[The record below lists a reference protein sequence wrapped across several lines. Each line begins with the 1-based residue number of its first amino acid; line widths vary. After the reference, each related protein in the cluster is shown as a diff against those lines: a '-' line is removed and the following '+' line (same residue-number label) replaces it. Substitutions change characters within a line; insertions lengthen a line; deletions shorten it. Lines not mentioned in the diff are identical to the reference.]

1 MGTQRQQRLVAFYH
15 LVVTGLTLISVANV
29 IGMTFHI
36 GDWHTESVIGQV
48 LLAFFAIDYFVRLAT
63 AHDRKTFLIQSAF
76 DLMGIIPMHPVF
88 ALFRLGR
95 LMRMIQYHHLFW
107 RLGLDGKWTHDF
119 HRFIYST
126 GFIYLFSIS
135 IAIIVLS
142 ALLFSVFEHQS
153 LSDSL
158 WWAITT
164 ATTVGYGDDT
174 PKTAVGKVIAVALMF
189 GGIGFIGL
197 LTSTITDF
205 FTNQASQNIEDTD
218 DENQMDI
225 TLLLAKID
233 TLTTKVDQL
242 QTEVKK
248 LEKKQPAGRGKAKA
262 KPKPRPK
269 PKPQATTHK

>member
-1 MGTQRQQRLVAFYH
+1 MGKQVQKRFIMVYH
-15 LVVTGLTLISVANV
+15 VLITILTLWSVVNV
-29 IGMTFHI
+29 VLMSFHW
-36 GDWHTESVIGQV
+36 GAWHTEKAIADG
-48 LLAFFAIDYFVRLAT
+48 LLLFFAVDYFVRLGT
-63 AHDRKTFLIQSAF
+63 TNDRKMFLIHSAF

-95 LMRMIQYHHLFW
+95 LARLIRYHHLFY
-107 RLGLDGKWTHDF
+107 RLGLDGKWSHDF

-174 PKTAVGKVIAVALMF
+174 PHTAVGKVIAVGLMF

-205 FTNQASQNIEDTD
+205 FTNPATSSADDDDSVTVSTTD
-218 DENQMDI
+218 MAA
-225 TLLLAKID
+225 LLTKLD
-233 TLTTKVDQL
+233 TLTKKVDRL
-242 QTEVKK
+242 QTEVKR
-248 LEKKQPAGRGKAKA
+248 LEN
-262 KPKPRPK
+262 KPKSK
-269 PKPQATTHK
+269 K

>member
-1 MGTQRQQRLVAFYH
+1 MGKQAKKRFITGYH
-15 LVVTGLTLISVANV
+15 VLITILTLWSVVNV
-29 IGMTFHI
+29 VLMTFHW
-36 GDWHTESVIGQV
+36 GDWHTEKSIADC
-48 LLAFFAIDYFVRLAT
+48 LLLFFAIDYFARLAT
-63 AHDRKTFLIQSAF
+63 TRNRKTFLIHSAF

-95 LMRMIQYHHLFW
+95 LARLIRYHHLFY
-107 RLGLDGKWTHDF
+107 RLGLDGKWSHDF

-174 PKTAVGKVIAVALMF
+174 PHTAVGKVIAVGLMF

-205 FTNQASQNIEDTD
+205 FTSQTSDVVEKTD
-218 DENQMDI
+218 DVTQTDVK
-225 TLLLAKID
+225 LLLTKID
-233 TLTTKVDQL
+233 TLTKKVDHL
-242 QTEVKK
+242 QNEVKR
-248 LEKKQPAGRGKAKA
+248 LEQPGKKSKNSKKRS
-262 KPKPRPK
+262 
-269 PKPQATTHK
+269 

>member
-1 MGTQRQQRLVAFYH
+1 MEKRKWTRLIMCYH
-15 LVVTGLTLISVANV
+15 VIVTILTLWSVVNV
-29 IGMTFHI
+29 ILLTFHW
-36 GDWHTESVIGQV
+36 GDWQLEKHIADALLGVFAVDYVIR
-48 LLAFFAIDYFVRLAT
+48 FAT
-63 AHDRKTFLIQSAF
+63 TSNRKTFLIHSAF
-76 DLMGIIPMHPVF
+76 DLLGIIPMHPVF

-95 LMRMIQYHHLFW
+95 LARLIRYHHLFY
-107 RLGLDGKWTHDF
+107 RLGWDGKWTHDF

-174 PKTAVGKVIAVALMF
+174 PHTPVGKVIAVGLMF

-205 FTNQASQNIEDTD
+205 FTTDTQQAEQAEVTVTSTEVN
-218 DENQMDI
+218 
-225 TLLLAKID
+225 LLLTKID
-233 TLTTKVDQL
+233 QLTTKVDQL
-242 QTEVKK
+242 QADLDRLK
-248 LEKKQPAGRGKAKA
+248 
-262 KPKPRPK
+262 
-269 PKPQATTHK
+269 HKH

>member
-1 MGTQRQQRLVAFYH
+1 MKAKQRRWIGGYH
-15 LVVTGLTLISVANV
+15 LSVTILTIWSVINALLLS
-29 IGMTFHI
+29 FHV
-36 GDWHTESVIGQV
+36 GDWRIEAQMSNG
-48 LLAFFAIDYFVRLAT
+48 LLIVFVVDYFVRLT
-63 AHDRKTFLIQSAF
+63 LSKDRKTFLIHSAF
-76 DLMGIIPMHPVF
+76 DLMGIVPMHPIF
-88 ALFRLGR
+88 AVFRLGR
-95 LMRMIQYHHLFW
+95 LARMIQYHHLFW
-107 RLGLDGKWTHDF
+107 KLGLDGKWTHDF

-174 PKTAVGKVIAVALMF
+174 PHTAVGKIIAVGLMF

-205 FTNQASQNIEDTD
+205 FTKETSEAVQTTDSED
-218 DENQMDI
+218 QQ
-225 TLLLAKID
+225 TLQQLLIKVE
-233 TLTTKVDQL
+233 TLTQKIDQL
-242 QTEVKK
+242 QTEVHQLKGGNAKK
-248 LEKKQPAGRGKAKA
+248 KDR
-262 KPKPRPK
+262 
-269 PKPQATTHK
+269 H

>member
-1 MGTQRQQRLVAFYH
+1 MEVERRHQRWVVTYH
-15 LVVTGLTLISVANV
+15 LIIAILT
-29 IGMTFHI
+29 IG
-36 GDWHTESVIGQV
+36 SVINVV
-48 LLAFFAIDYFVRLAT
+48 LLSFHLGNWQVESRVADSLLAVFAVDYFVRLAT
-63 AHDRKTFLIQSAF
+63 ARDRKTFLIHSAF
-76 DLMGIIPMHPVF
+76 DLMGIVPMHPVF

-95 LMRMIQYHHLFW
+95 LARMIQYHHLFW
-107 RLGLDGKWTHDF
+107 KLGLDGKWTHDF

-174 PKTAVGKVIAVALMF
+174 PHTAVGKIIAVGLMF

-205 FTNQASQNIEDTD
+205 FTNQASQTITSTD
-218 DENQMDI
+218 DQNQ
-225 TLLLAKID
+225 TELRQLLTKID
-233 TLTTKVDQL
+233 TLTQKVDHL
-242 QTEVKK
+242 QTEVKR
-248 LEKKQPAGRGKAKA
+248 LEKSGQRSHS
-262 KPKPRPK
+262 PRK
-269 PKPQATTHK
+269 

>member
-1 MGTQRQQRLVAFYH
+1 MVAERQRRWVAVYH
-15 LVVTGLTLISVANV
+15 LIVTLLTLGSVINVVLLSFHVGNWHLESQVAN
-29 IGMTFHI
+29 G
-36 GDWHTESVIGQV
+36 
-48 LLAFFAIDYFVRLAT
+48 LLAVFAVDYFVRLAI
-63 AHDRKTFLIQSAF
+63 AKDRKTFLIHSAF

-95 LMRMIQYHHLFW
+95 LARMIQYHHLFW
-107 RLGLDGKWTHDF
+107 KLGLDGKWTHDF

-174 PKTAVGKVIAVALMF
+174 PHTAVGKIIAVGLMF

-205 FTNQASQNIEDTD
+205 FTNQTSQSLVQTD
-218 DENQMDI
+218 DQDQRDLQQ
-225 TLLLAKID
+225 LLVKIE
-233 TLTTKVDQL
+233 TLTQKVDRL
-242 QTEVKK
+242 QTEVKR
-248 LEKKQPAGRGKAKA
+248 LQQPPTKHHSHR
-262 KPKPRPK
+262 
-269 PKPQATTHK
+269 

>member
-1 MGTQRQQRLVAFYH
+1 MGNQRQKSLIVGYH
-15 LVVTGLTLISVANV
+15 LIVTLLTVWSVANV
-29 IGMTFHI
+29 LMMTFHL
-36 GDWHTESVIGQV
+36 GDWHLEMGIANG
-48 LLAFFAIDYFVRLAT
+48 LLAVFAVDYFVRLAT
-63 AHDRKTFLIQSAF
+63 AKDRKAFLIHSAF

-95 LMRMIQYHHLFW
+95 LARMIQYHHLFW
-107 RLGLDGKWTHDF
+107 RLGLDGKWSHDF
-119 HRFIYST
+119 HRFLYST

-164 ATTVGYGDDT
+164 ATTVGYGDET
-174 PKTAVGKVIAVALMF
+174 PHTPVGKIIAAVLMI

-205 FTNQASQNIEDTD
+205 ITNETSQNLVEKD
-218 DENQMDI
+218 DEKASDI
-225 TLLLAKID
+225 KLLLAKID
-233 TLTTKVDQL
+233 QLTQKVDHL
-242 QTEVKK
+242 QTEVKR
-248 LEKKQPAGRGKAKA
+248 LETSKRGSKKKSG
-262 KPKPRPK
+262 
-269 PKPQATTHK
+269 

>member
-1 MGTQRQQRLVAFYH
+1 MTKKRRQRN
-15 LVVTGLTLISVANV
+15 LVVTYHLTVTILTIWSVVNV
-29 IGMTFHI
+29 LLLTFHV
-36 GDWHTESVIGQV
+36 GPWQLESRISNG
-48 LLAFFAIDYFVRLAT
+48 LLAVFAVDYFVRLAT
-63 AHDRKTFLIQSAF
+63 AHDRKTFLIHSAF
-76 DLMGIIPMHPVF
+76 DLMGIVPMHPVF

-95 LMRMIQYHHLFW
+95 IARMIQYHHLFW
-107 RLGLDGKWTHDF
+107 RLGVDGKWTHDF

-174 PKTAVGKVIAVALMF
+174 PHTAVGKVIAVGLMF

-205 FTNQASQNIEDTD
+205 FTTQTRQ
-218 DENQMDI
+218 
-225 TLLLAKID
+225 KID
-233 TLTTKVDQL
+233 EPTPAAQPEMQQLLTKIDRLTAKVDEL
-242 QTEVKK
+242 QREVQHFERQNHQTKH
-248 LEKKQPAGRGKAKA
+248 R
-262 KPKPRPK
+262 
-269 PKPQATTHK
+269 

>member
-1 MGTQRQQRLVAFYH
+1 MGVSMMETEQRQQRRIIFYH
-15 LVVTGLTLISVANV
+15 LLVTILTLWSVVNV
-29 IGMTFHI
+29 ILLAFNI
-36 GDWHTESVIGQV
+36 GDWHLETRISNG
-48 LLAFFAIDYFVRLAT
+48 LLVVFAVDYFVRLARSPN
-63 AHDRKTFLIQSAF
+63 RKTFLIHSAF

-95 LMRMIQYHHLFW
+95 LARMVQYHHLFW
-107 RLGLDGKWTHDF
+107 KLGWDGKWTHDF

-174 PKTAVGKVIAVALMF
+174 PHTAVGKVIAVGLMF

-205 FTNQASQNIEDTD
+205 FTQQASQNVEPEADPNED
-218 DENQMDI
+218 ELRQ
-225 TLLLAKID
+225 LLVKID
-233 TLTTKVDQL
+233 TLTQKVDHL
-242 QTEVKK
+242 QKQVKRI
-248 LEKKQPAGRGKAKA
+248 EKTDRRK
-262 KPKPRPK
+262 
-269 PKPQATTHK
+269 

>member
-1 MGTQRQQRLVAFYH
+1 METKRRQRWVMCYH
-15 LVVTGLTLISVANV
+15 LFITALTIWSVVNV
-29 IGMTFHI
+29 ILMSFHV
-36 GDWHTESVIGQV
+36 GTWATELRISNG
-48 LLAFFAIDYFVRLAT
+48 LLVVFVVDYVVRLAL
-63 AHDRKTFLIQSAF
+63 AKDRKTFLIHSAF
-76 DLMGIIPMHPVF
+76 DLMGIIPMHPIF

-95 LMRMIQYHHLFW
+95 LARMIQYHHLFW
-107 RLGLDGKWTHDF
+107 KLGLDGKWTHDF

-174 PKTAVGKVIAVALMF
+174 PHTAVGKIIAVGLMF

-205 FTNQASQNIEDTD
+205 FTNETGQTLEADDSQ
-218 DENQMDI
+218 DETELKQ
-225 TLLLAKID
+225 LLTKID
-233 TLTTKVDQL
+233 ILTQKVDHL
-242 QTEVKK
+242 QTQVKH
-248 LEKKQPAGRGKAKA
+248 LEQGGKVPKKK
-262 KPKPRPK
+262 
-269 PKPQATTHK
+269 H